1 MTTNSVVNQ
10 IFQSESFVLQKGL
23 NCPKPTIQGVGTDG
37 LFLYQIHDSMQ
48 LVHQKAFSCTNSM
61 IQCSWYTRRPFPVP
75 TPRFNAVG
83 TPESLFLYQIHDSM
97 QLVHQTAFPCTKP
110 TTQGGWYT
118 RKPFPVQN
126 PRFKA
131 LVHQTAFSCT
141 NSTIQCSWYTR
152 RPFPVPTPRF
162 NAVGTPESLFLYQLH
177 DSMQLVHQKAFSCT
191 NSNHQIE

>member
-1 MTTNSVVNQ
+1 MTANSVVNQ

-23 NCPKPTIQGVGTDG
+23 NCPKSTIQGVGTPES

-48 LVHQKAFSCTNSM
+48 LVHQTAFSCTNSM

-83 TPESLFLYQIHDSM
+83 TPESLFLYKIHDSM
-97 QLVHQTAFPCTKP
+97 QLVHQKAFSCTKS
-110 TTQGGWYT
+110 TIQCGWYT
-118 RKPFPVQN
+118 RWPFPVQ
-126 PRFKA
+126 
-131 LVHQTAFSCT
+131 T
-141 NSTIQCSWYTR
+141 
-152 RPFPVPTPRF
+152 
-162 NAVGTPESLFLYQLH
+162 H

>member
-1 MTTNSVVNQ
+1 MTANSVVNQ

-23 NCPKPTIQGVGTDG
+23 NCPKSTIQG
-37 LFLYQIHDSMQ
+37 
-48 LVHQKAFSCTNSM
+48 
-61 IQCSWYTRRPFPVP
+61 
-75 TPRFNAVG
+75 VG
-83 TPESLFLYQIHDSM
+83 TPESLFLYQIHNSM

-131 LVHQTAFSCT
+131 IGTPDGLSLYKP
-141 NSTIQCSWYTR
+141 TIQG
-152 RPFPVPTPRF
+152 
-162 NAVGTPESLFLYQLH
+162 VGTPDGLFLFQTH

-191 NSNHQIE
+191 NSMIQCSWYTGKPFPVPNPRFNAVGTPESLSLYQIHDSRQLVHQKAFSCTKSNHQIE